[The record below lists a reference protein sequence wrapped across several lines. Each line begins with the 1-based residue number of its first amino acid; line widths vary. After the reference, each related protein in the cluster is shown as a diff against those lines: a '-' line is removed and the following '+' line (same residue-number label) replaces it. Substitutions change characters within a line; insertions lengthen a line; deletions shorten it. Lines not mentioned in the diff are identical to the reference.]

1 VDQKPASRNIR
12 SLSPTRC
19 TEPPNCRIT
28 DKQFG
33 VEFRRLKTQNGDRI
47 ALGPCMYKRGF
58 VDATTSFGPHD
69 GCGRDG
75 RWSGNCNPPTTAVR
89 FRIHS
94 HDSYCHVLCR
104 VERRL
109 FLGCDRFDGRAD
121 ALLWP
126 AKIVYPPA
134 VVLPPHTPL
143 CRAFTAASHAS
154 RIAAILETSGSILES
169 GEFTCASTMTKPIGD
184 PNLRASQPLVRRQLF
199 RMRFLRRLVGYVS
212 VGGNTAIACHS
223 AARSRDVPCSEEA
236 VIAIPAGI
244 W

>member
-1 VDQKPASRNIR
+1 MRISISYPDFHDF
-12 SLSPTRC
+12 LSDT
-19 TEPPNCRIT
+19 
-28 DKQFG
+28 
-33 VEFRRLKTQNGDRI
+33 L
-47 ALGPCMYKRGF
+47 
-58 VDATTSFGPHD
+58 
-69 GCGRDG
+69 
-75 RWSGNCNPPTTAVR
+75 
-89 FRIHS
+89 
-94 HDSYCHVLCR
+94 SYCHVLCR

-184 PNLRASQPLVRRQLF
+184 PNLLASQPLVRRQLF

-212 VGGNTAIACHS
+212 AGGDS
-223 AARSRDVPCSEEA
+223 
-236 VIAIPAGI
+236 PANHETVLPTKTLR
-244 W
+244 